1 MMDGQMDIGILID
14 TEIFHS
20 LPNEILDEVR
30 RTASRRRLA
39 RKEVLYHQGDAARNF
54 YVVVVGRL
62 RATQTTE
69 EGNQIA
75 LRYLGPG
82 ELAGYAALSGIPDYP
97 GTVVAVEDTHLFA
110 WSAGAVRDLMGRHPQ
125 IALNAVAVLGSRYQ
139 ETQVRLRELSTETV
153 ERRIAHALLRLARQA
168 GRRTP
173 QGTEICFPLSRQD
186 IAELAG
192 TTLHTVSRTLSAW
205 EKDGIVLSAHR
216 HVVVCLPD
224 VLASIRESAS

>member
-1 MMDGQMDIGILID
+1 MTDSRTDIGILAG
-14 TEIFHS
+14 TEIFRS
-20 LPNEILDEVR
+20 LPGEALEEVR
-30 RTASRRRLA
+30 RAASRRRLA
-39 RKEVLYHQGDAARNF
+39 RKETLYQQGDAALNF

-82 ELAGYAALSGIPDYP
+82 ELAGYAALAGIPDYP
-97 GTVVAVEDTHLFA
+97 GTVVAVEDTHLFV
-110 WSAGAVRDLMGRHPQ
+110 WPAGVVRELMGKHPQ
-125 IALNAVAVLGSRYQ
+125 VAMNAVAVLGSRYQ
-139 ETQVRLRELSTETV
+139 ETQIRLRELSTETV

-168 GRRTP
+168 GRRTA

-192 TTLHTVSRTLSAW
+192 TTLHTVSRTLSGW
-205 EKDGIVLSAHR
+205 EKDGIVSSAHR
-216 HVVVCLPD
+216 HVVVCLPTALEGISQD
-224 VLASIRESAS
+224 AS